1 MKNNILKKVFCLATG
16 LSMSILSLS
25 VHSNVASAQVLSNQV
40 SAKFKTVELNPG
52 EVGDVGSKCDID
64 VSGSFQYIVNALKNT
79 TKFSMSMKDKDKTI
93 AEKSFTGNGVL
104 NLDANKYEDI
114 VFGIKNE
121 GQESDTFDSGYVATG
136 ENPNV
141 NCNSGAFN
149 ILTPLATILCG
160 LLLLF

>member
-25 VHSNVASAQVLSNQV
+25 VQSNAASDQSFN
-40 SAKFKTVELNPG
+40 KIITVELNPG
-52 EVGDVGSKCDID
+52 EVSDAVSKCDID
-64 VSGSFQYIVNALKNT
+64 VSSSFQYIVNALKNT

-114 VFGIKNE
+114 VLGIKNE
-121 GQESDTFDSGYVATG
+121 GQESDTFDAGYVATG
-136 ENPNV
+136 EKIDV
-141 NCNSGAFN
+141 RCKSGAFN
-149 ILTPLATILCG
+149 ILTPLATILGG